1 MSNFPSH
8 WGAPPMAM
16 TRDLRP
22 FPCGLGQGSGT
33 TLNWIRKNM
42 HEDALNNHPDR
53 IKNPDGPWDELVGVP
68 GILAKQLIEAD
79 SNGALEIS
87 ILDEGSFVTSD
98 YRLDRVRIYVLS
110 DEVVSRVPKK
120 G

>member
-1 MSNFPSH
+1 MKLFF
-8 WGAPPMAM
+8 
-16 TRDLRP
+16 DDFIL
-22 FPCGLGQGSGT
+22 CKGSGT